1 MSDSLEFE
9 IRKSSDIK
17 RSFAIEFIPKDPKAP
32 DYVLASGVVTAFD
45 GDTEVTNTVIDSS
58 ATSVSGNK
66 LTFRVQAGENN
77 KVYLVKATG
86 TMDNGDIESAWGTLI
101 IVDPSVT

>member
-45 GDTEVTNTVIDSS
+45 GETDVTASVIDT
-58 ATSVSGNK
+58 AVTSVSGNK
-66 LTFRVQAGENN
+66 LTFRVQAGQNN
-77 KVYLVKATG
+77 KVYLVKVTG
-86 TMDNGDIESAWGTLI
+86 TMNNGDVESAWGTLI